1 MIKKLKLELEKFKK
15 DLKVYQ
21 LVYADPRTPKLSKW
35 LLGIAV
41 AYILSPIDLIP
52 DFIPIIGHLDDLII
66 FPLLVFIAT
75 RMIPRAVFDD
85 CRKRVQSSGK
95 TAE

>member
-15 DLKVYQ
+15 EFRVYQ
-21 LVYADPRTPKLSKW
+21 LVYTDPRTPKLSKW

-52 DFIPIIGHLDDLII
+52 DFIPVIGHLDDLII
-66 FPLLVFIAT
+66 FPVLVFVAT
-75 RMIPRAVFDD
+75 RMIPQAIFND
-85 CRKRVQSSGK
+85 CRTRVQLSGK
-95 TAE
+95 TIE